1 MGAVA
6 GTVATA
12 VEAGLLLEA
21 KAAPDGSRLGKTNV
35 TERSVTAFDLTFSA
49 PKSVSVLYALGDAR
63 MVAAVEAAHTGAVVQ
78 STASLSLRIAH
89 CALRTRAPVMLV
101 SRWWR
106 MRRVCWGSG
115 IGIARVGRWI
125 RNFTITC

>member
-1 MGAVA
+1 MVAVA

-78 STASLSLRIAH
+78 STASLSVYD
-89 CALRTRAPVMLV
+89 RA
-101 SRWWR
+101 
-106 MRRVCWGSG
+106 
-115 IGIARVGRWI
+115 IARGA
-125 RNFTITC
+125 TIFAALVEHDYGSRGFSVTDPEGNIWSFGTYTGEPQ